1 MMQVEQLKSEIKNLC
16 AKEFTQ
22 LRDWIAEK
30 DWQEWDEQLEKDVNS
45 GKLDFLKEEAFNIK
59 SQNKLQT

>member
-1 MMQVEQLKSEIKNLC
+1 MQVEQLKSEIKNLS

-22 LRDWIAEK
+22 LRDWIVK
-30 DWQEWDEQLEKDVNS
+30 HDYQVWDEKLEKDITS

>member
-1 MMQVEQLKSEIKNLC
+1 MQVEQLKSEIKNLS

-30 DWQEWDEQLEKDVNS
+30 DWQEWDEQLEKDITS